1 MTYTNYKTILEW
13 PIKTKKMKSV
23 TRQQQQ
29 QEDNKYTGTR
39 DDDSSSKNTY
49 VCKPSNFD
57 HNYDTIHIHTVS
69 RSMFLRITFCTR
81 NFIKNCCAKDKLCLV
96 FWELFSRPQCLY
108 FGINSLRSKNII
120 QLWKLL
126 ENAGKNKK
134 SSVRHQKLKAGSK
147 QTGSGYAES

>member
-1 MTYTNYKTILEW
+1 MISHFQKVHT
-13 PIKTKKMKSV
+13 IKTLFQKQSNISLIKH
-23 TRQQQQ
+23 TW
-29 QEDNKYTGTR
+29 
-39 DDDSSSKNTY
+39 KNTY

-108 FGINSLRSKNII
+108 FGINSSRSKNII

-147 QTGSGYAES
+147 QTGFTISTFTSVNVCFYAY